1 MLHRISFT
9 LSEEDLVLID
19 AWLRCKR
26 AFGHGPSARANLARK
41 AIWEYMRRNG
51 LSRSQKALAVKELGE
66 RPGVPS
72 AVLRKALKAISTGGW

>member
-51 LSRSQKALAVKELGE
+51 
-66 RPGVPS
+66 
-72 AVLRKALKAISTGGW
+72 T